1 MISLTLIAF
10 LLVLGF
16 AIYDAQAA
24 TIKQTMD
31 GAMDVSLTFPDSVM
45 AGRSFEVSILV
56 QNNGW
61 EDKQSITFTIP
72 GQDGII
78 ETKNDTLIIE
88 RLSKGGS
95 YGATM
100 TFSTAPN
107 IPTGIHYLNVRY
119 SQILLANNETPSAPA
134 IKNIAVPINIKS
146 EPQIQLNTVAPSAIF
161 SNAEFSFDVEIISI
175 DIDLRNVLVQI
186 TPPNDIALRGQST
199 HTFSSIQKG
208 VPLTIHSQFITSPDE
223 VTFEHKIPFI
233 VTVTY
238 LDDLGQE
245 KTTSQTTSLLLRPRT
260 FMELTTDGGV
270 WIGGFFLA
278 PYVSIGT
285 LVGIPAGTIFSIL
298 IHRMVKKKDT
308 KKRSTR

>member
-10 LLVLGF
+10 LFVLGF
-16 AIYDAQAA
+16 AMYDAQAA

-45 AGRSFEVSILV
+45 AGRSFEMSILV

-72 GQDGII
+72 SQDGII
-78 ETKNDTLIIE
+78 ETKNGTLVIE
-88 RLSKGGS
+88 RLSKGSS

-107 IPTGIHYLNVRY
+107 ISTGIHYLNVRY
-119 SQILLANNETPSAPA
+119 SQILLVNNETPSAPA
-134 IKNIAVPINIKS
+134 VKNIAVPINIKS
-146 EPQIQLNTVAPSAIF
+146 EPQIQLNTIAPSAIF
-161 SNAEFSFDVEIISI
+161 SNAEFSFNVEIISV

-186 TPPNDIALRGQST
+186 TPPNDVAFRGQST

-208 VPLTIHSQFITSPDE
+208 IPLTIHSQFITSPDE

-238 LDDLGQE
+238 LDDMGQE

-298 IHRMVKKKDT
+298 IHRIVKKKGT
-308 KKRSTR
+308 KKRNTR

>member
-61 EDKQSITFTIP
+61 EDKQSITFTIQ

-298 IHRMVKKKDT
+298 IHRMVKKKGT

>member
-298 IHRMVKKKDT
+298 IHRMVKKKGT

>member
-16 AIYDAQAA
+16 IIYDAQAA

-31 GAMDVSLTFPDSVM
+31 GAMDVSLTFPDSVI

-61 EDKQSITFTIP
+61 EDKQSITFIIP
-72 GQDGII
+72 SQNGMI

-88 RLSKGGS
+88 RLSKGSS

-107 IPTGIHYLNVRY
+107 IPSGTHYLNVRY
-119 SQILLANNETPSAPA
+119 SQILLVNNETPSDPTV
-134 IKNIAVPINIKS
+134 KNIAVPINMKS

-161 SNAEFSFDVEIISI
+161 SNAEFSFDVEITSI
-175 DIDLRNVLVQI
+175 DIDLRNVLIQI
-186 TPPNDIALRGQST
+186 TPPNDVTFRGQST
-199 HTFSSIQKG
+199 HTFSSIPKG
-208 VPLTIHSQFITSPDE
+208 IPLTIHSQFITSPDE

-245 KTTSQTTSLLLRPRT
+245 KTTSQTTSLLFRPRT

-285 LVGIPAGTIFSIL
+285 LVGIPAGTLFSIL
-298 IHRMVKKKDT
+298 IHRLVKKKAT
-308 KKRSTR
+308 KRRSTR

>member
-61 EDKQSITFTIP
+61 EDKQGITFTIP

-88 RLSKGGS
+88 RLSKGSS

-298 IHRMVKKKDT
+298 IHRMVKKKGT

>member
-1 MISLTLIAF
+1 MISLTLVAF
-10 LLVLGF
+10 LIVLGF
-16 AIYDAQAA
+16 VMYEAQAT

-45 AGRSFEVSILV
+45 AGRNFDVSILV

-72 GQDGII
+72 SQDSVI
-78 ETKNDTLIIE
+78 ETKNNTLIIE
-88 RLSKGGS
+88 RLSKGSS

-100 TFSTAPN
+100 TFSTDSNVPAG
-107 IPTGIHYLNVRY
+107 THYLNVRY
-119 SQILLANNETPSAPA
+119 SQVLLVNNETPSAPTVR
-134 IKNIAVPINIKS
+134 NIAVPINIKS

-161 SNAEFSFDVEIISI
+161 SNAEFSFDVEIISV

-186 TPPNDIALRGQST
+186 TPPNDVTIRGQST

-208 VPLTIHSQFITSPDE
+208 IPLIIHSQFITSPDE
-223 VTFEHKIPFI
+223 VAFEHKIPFT

-285 LVGIPAGTIFSIL
+285 LVGIPAGTLFSIL
-298 IHRMVKKKDT
+298 IHRIVKKK
-308 KKRSTR
+308 STRKRTR